1 MLSIQ
6 KNNNRTLE
14 CILSI
19 GWYIYIYIY
28 IYQPSMHINNKN

>member
-19 GWYIYIYIY
+19 GWYIYIY
-28 IYQPSMHINNKN
+28 QPSMHINNKN